1 MKLGNDPSSGNPI
14 PPIIGTNTRQ
24 LPGYPLNG
32 YWQRPFQYT
41 DANGDGIITANEVFV
56 ADSAVFLGYSQPRDE
71 VGISN
76 GFDFFDKKLRLTAL
90 VDYKG
95 GNTLDNREQE
105 FLCQQT
111 TSCPGTSVMGAPLF
125 IQARTVASRY
135 TPATARTTA
144 GFFENDQYWKVREI
158 AATFSLPD
166 RWAVRYLR
174 ARAASLNF
182 AVRNVATFTKFTGID
197 PEANFSLANLQDNLL
212 TQGPPRYYTL
222 RLNLSF

>member
-1 MKLGNDPSSGNPI
+1 
-14 PPIIGTNTRQ
+14 
-24 LPGYPLNG
+24 
-32 YWQRPFQYT
+32 
-41 DANGDGIITANEVFV
+41 
-56 ADSAVFLGYSQPRDE
+56 
-71 VGISN
+71 
-76 GFDFFDKKLRLTAL
+76 
-90 VDYKG
+90 
-95 GNTLDNREQE
+95 
-105 FLCQQT
+105 
-111 TSCPGTSVMGAPLF
+111 MGAPLF